1 MGLLRHMVRYLSYSI
16 LVGIAMGLRHMVRY
30 LAASA
35 L

>member
-1 MGLLRHMVRYLSYSI
+1 MVLRHMVRYLGYSI
-16 LVGIAMGLRHMVRY
+16 LIGIAMGLRHMVRY

>member
-1 MGLLRHMVRYLSYSI
+1 MVLRHMVLYLIYSI

-30 LAASA
+30 LAAAA